1 MLIYVVSS
9 SVPLARTTTSPSD
22 KGSRIKV
29 EDTTNYVDNRLGHL
43 QEASV
48 YRQYV
53 GDSTEHVSDST
64 EHVSESIGRFL
75 DDLYSREAGIR
86 GWHEE
91 GGKESFIE
99 SDVLLNCRM

>member
-29 EDTTNYVDNRLGHL
+29 EDTTNYVDNRLGLL

-53 GDSTEHVSDST
+53 GDST